1 MIIITKEVYTVDN
14 VNTPN
19 HNPFFFS
26 SQYSNNSIS
35 FPISNKMYG
44 TKHTI
49 DSTKVNIL
57 KIVLEFAK

>member
-1 MIIITKEVYTVDN
+1 MIIITKEVYIVDN

-35 FPISNKMYG
+35 FPISNKM
-44 TKHTI
+44 
-49 DSTKVNIL
+49 
-57 KIVLEFAK
+57 